1 MLYSN
6 KYCVI
11 GGITM
16 FKVTYNDALKLGD
29 ILKELRHKK
38 ELTFKELEKA
48 TGIDSA
54 TLSRLEQGTILRIN
68 PMILKSLADFYSINL
83 LTLYNLINYITEDD
97 ILNYYTTLSTKKELE
112 KEEIE
117 IIPFSKFNSINSTY
131 SKDFLKFP
139 YVSKV
144 CKAVE
149 INKEYVVIF
158 NPEIK
163 ILNIKDVGIF
173 KNQDDIFISNYYKKD
188 KTIVLINYFDKKIT
202 VFNNLNDVKILGKV
216 VAIINYNL

>member
-1 MLYSN
+1 MLYFS

-16 FKVTYNDALKLGD
+16 FKVTYNDALKLGE
-29 ILKELRHKK
+29 ILKELRHKR

-68 PMILKSLADFYSINL
+68 PLILKSLADFYTINL
-83 LTLYNLINYITEDD
+83 LTLYNLIDYITEDD

-117 IIPFSKFNSINSTY
+117 IVPFSGFNNVNSTY

-144 CKAVE
+144 CKAIE
-149 INKEYVVIF
+149 LNKEHVIIF

-163 ILNIKDVGIF
+163 VLNIKDIGVF

>member
-1 MLYSN
+1 MLYFN
-6 KYCVI
+6 KYCVT

-48 TGIDSA
+48 TGVDSA

-202 VFNNLNDVKILGKV
+202 VFNNLSDVKILGKV
-216 VAIINYNL
+216 VSIINYNL

>member
-1 MLYSN
+1 MLYFN
-6 KYCVI
+6 KYCVT

-48 TGIDSA
+48 TGVDSA

-139 YVSKV
+139 
-144 CKAVE
+144 
-149 INKEYVVIF
+149 
-158 NPEIK
+158 
-163 ILNIKDVGIF
+163 
-173 KNQDDIFISNYYKKD
+173 
-188 KTIVLINYFDKKIT
+188 
-202 VFNNLNDVKILGKV
+202 
-216 VAIINYNL
+216 

>member
-1 MLYSN
+1 
-6 KYCVI
+6 
-11 GGITM
+11 M

-48 TGIDSA
+48 TGVDSA

-112 KEEIE
+112 K
-117 IIPFSKFNSINSTY
+117 
-131 SKDFLKFP
+131 
-139 YVSKV
+139 
-144 CKAVE
+144 
-149 INKEYVVIF
+149 
-158 NPEIK
+158 
-163 ILNIKDVGIF
+163 
-173 KNQDDIFISNYYKKD
+173 
-188 KTIVLINYFDKKIT
+188 
-202 VFNNLNDVKILGKV
+202 
-216 VAIINYNL
+216 

>member
-6 KYCVI
+6 KYRVI

-38 ELTFKELEKA
+38 DLTFKELEKA

-68 PMILKSLADFYSINL
+68 PLILKSLADFYTINL

-97 ILNYYTTLSTKKELE
+97 ILNYFTTLSAKKELE

-117 IIPFSKFNSINSTY
+117 IIPLSSFNSLNSTY

-144 CKAVE
+144 CKAIE
-149 INKEYVVIF
+149 INKEHVVVF

-163 ILNIKDVGIF
+163 ILNVKDVGVF

>member
-16 FKVTYNDALKLGD
+16 FKVTYNDALKLGE

-68 PMILKSLADFYSINL
+68 PLILKSLADFYAINL

-117 IIPFSKFNSINSTY
+117 IVPFNSFNDINSTY

-144 CKAVE
+144 CKAIE
-149 INKEYVVIF
+149 FNKEYVVIF

-163 ILNIKDVGIF
+163 VLNTKDIGVF
-173 KNQDDIFISNYYKKD
+173 KNQDDIFISNYYKKE

-202 VFNNLNDVKILGKV
+202 VFNNLSDVKILGKV
-216 VAIINYNL
+216 VSIINYNL

>member
-1 MLYSN
+1 MLYFN
-6 KYCVI
+6 KYCVT

-48 TGIDSA
+48 TGVDSA

-202 VFNNLNDVKILGKV
+202 VFNKLNDVKILGKV

>member
-6 KYCVI
+6 KYRVI

-38 ELTFKELEKA
+38 DLTFKELEKA

-68 PMILKSLADFYSINL
+68 PLILKSLADFYTINL

-97 ILNYYTTLSTKKELE
+97 ILNYFTTLSAKKELE

-117 IIPFSKFNSINSTY
+117 IIPLSNFNSLNSTY

-144 CKAVE
+144 CKAIE
-149 INKEYVVIF
+149 INKEHVVVF

-163 ILNIKDVGIF
+163 ILNVKDVGVF

>member
-1 MLYSN
+1 MLYFN
-6 KYCVI
+6 KYCVT

-48 TGIDSA
+48 IGVDSA

>member
-1 MLYSN
+1 
-6 KYCVI
+6 
-11 GGITM
+11 M
-16 FKVTYNDALKLGD
+16 FKVTYNDALKLGE

-68 PMILKSLADFYSINL
+68 PLILKSLADFYAINL

-117 IIPFSKFNSINSTY
+117 IVPFNSFNEINSTY

-144 CKAVE
+144 CRAIE
-149 INKEYVVIF
+149 FNKEYVVIF

-163 ILNIKDVGIF
+163 VLNTKDIGVF
-173 KNQDDIFISNYYKKD
+173 KNQDDIFISNYYKKE

-202 VFNNLNDVKILGKV
+202 VFNNLSDVKILGKV

>member
-1 MLYSN
+1 MLYFN
-6 KYCVI
+6 KYCVT

-48 TGIDSA
+48 TGVDSA

-117 IIPFSKFNSINSTY
+117 IIPFSKFNSTNSTY

>member
-6 KYCVI
+6 KYCAI

-16 FKVTYNDALKLGD
+16 FKVTYNVALKLGEK
-29 ILKELRHKK
+29 IKELRNKK

-68 PMILKSLADFYSINL
+68 PLILKSLADFYTINL

-117 IIPFSKFNSINSTY
+117 IVPFGSFNNSNSTY

-144 CKAVE
+144 CKAIEV
-149 INKEYVVIF
+149 NKEYVVIF
-158 NPEIK
+158 DPETK
-163 ILNIKDVGIF
+163 ILNTKDIGVF
-173 KNQDDIFISNYYKKD
+173 KNQDDIFISNYYKKE